1 MFTIQINGQ
10 VFEALNL
17 TANEI
22 NTLRDVKAR
31 VEAYQKENPDWNV
44 NPELKAYLNNR
55 QVEENARIAEL
66 NNIRQSFK

>member
-1 MFTIQINGQ
+1 MFTLQINGQ
-10 VFEALNL
+10 VLEAVNL

-44 NPELKAYLNNR
+44 NPELKEYLNHR
-55 QVEENARIAEL
+55 QVEEKARIAEL

>member
-55 QVEENARIAEL
+55 QVEEKARIAEL

>member
-1 MFTIQINGQ
+1 MFSLNINGQ

-44 NPELKAYLNNR
+44 NPELKEYLNNR
-55 QVEENARIAEL
+55 QVEEKARNAEL

>member
-1 MFTIQINGQ
+1 MFTLNINGQ
-10 VFEALNL
+10 VLEAVNL
-17 TANEI
+17 TDNEI

-55 QVEENARIAEL
+55 EAEEKARIAEL

>member
-1 MFTIQINGQ
+1 MFSLNINGQ
-10 VFEALNL
+10 VFEAINL

-44 NPELKAYLNNR
+44 NPELKEYLNHR
-55 QVEENARIAEL
+55 QVEEKARIAEL

>member
-1 MFTIQINGQ
+1 MFSLNINGQ
-10 VFEALNL
+10 VFEAINL

-44 NPELKAYLNNR
+44 NPDLKEYLNNR
-55 QVEENARIAEL
+55 EVEEKARIAEL

>member
-1 MFTIQINGQ
+1 MFTLQINGQ
-10 VFEALNL
+10 VLEGVNL

-44 NPELKAYLNNR
+44 NPELKEYLNHR
-55 QVEENARIAEL
+55 QVEEKARIAEL

>member
-1 MFTIQINGQ
+1 MFTLQINGQ

-55 QVEENARIAEL
+55 QVEEKARIAEL

>member
-1 MFTIQINGQ
+1 MFTLQINGQ
-10 VFEALNL
+10 VLEAVNL

-55 QVEENARIAEL
+55 QVEEKARIAEL

>member
-1 MFTIQINGQ
+1 MFTLQINGQ
-10 VFEALNL
+10 VLEGVNL

-44 NPELKAYLNNR
+44 NPELKEYLNHR

>member
-1 MFTIQINGQ
+1 MFTLQINGQ
-10 VFEALNL
+10 VFEAINL

-44 NPELKAYLNNR
+44 NPELKEYLNHR
-55 QVEENARIAEL
+55 QVEEKARIAEL

>member
-17 TANEI
+17 TTNEI

-55 QVEENARIAEL
+55 QVEEKARIAEL

>member
-1 MFTIQINGQ
+1 MFSLNINGQ
-10 VFEALNL
+10 VFEAINL

-44 NPELKAYLNNR
+44 NPDLKAYLKNR
-55 QVEENARIAEL
+55 EVEEKARIAEL